1 MAMNGVSLRIL
12 AQDVPKLYDFYTEKL
27 GFSVLWGDRSSP
39 YIDFALPGGDVPAFA
54 LFAGELMSMHKGY
67 APLPPAAKSE
77 TAVYCIGTDD
87 VDAHCEEL
95 KSRGVELLG
104 PSADVPD
111 WGMRCA
117 YFRDPEGNLFEV
129 YGPMTEGPNPYE
141 QA

>member
-27 GFSVLWGDRSSP
+27 GFSVLWGDRGSP
-39 YIDFALPGGDVPAFA
+39 YVDFALPGGEVPAFA
-54 LFAGELMSMHKGY
+54 LFAAELMGDHKGY
-67 APLPPAAKSE
+67 VPLSPSDKSD

-87 VDAHCEEL
+87 VDAHCALLEG
-95 KSRGVELLG
+95 RGVELLG
-104 PSADVPD
+104 PSADMPG

-141 QA
+141 A